1 MIKDITQK
9 IFFIL
14 PLLLWPL
21 AFILFAP
28 IFLYAMVLVTIFLG
42 LSTLLLFRENLRFLL
57 SKSKFETILKNT
69 IISLIASMLLYLI
82 FLLGG
87 KISYQIGIGYL
98 VLNIYNMLLNINKIS
113 LGIALIVIGI
123 MEEIY
128 WRGFIQNTFTDTQ
141 YPWLFSSIYY
151 SIVHAVTLN
160 YVLTI
165 AALIVGLITGYIAYK
180 FGIAYSIITHITWL
194 EITIVILP
202 ILP

>member
-1 MIKDITQK
+1 M
-9 IFFIL
+9 
-14 PLLLWPL
+14 
-21 AFILFAP
+21 
-28 IFLYAMVLVTIFLG
+28 FLYAMVLVTIFLG

-87 KISYQIGIGYL
+87 KISYQMGIGYL

-113 LGIALIVIGI
+113 LGIALIVTGI

-128 WRGFIQNTFTDTQ
+128 WRGFVQNTFTGTQ

-165 AALIVGLITGYIAYK
+165 AALIVGLITGYIAHK